1 MELLTVH
8 DLSLERA
15 GRLLVA
21 DLDLTL
27 RPGMRLALI
36 GANGSGKS
44 SLLEV
49 LAGRSAASE
58 GSVRRSPGIDVGY
71 LPQRPAG
78 DERASAW
85 DVARAGLAHLDG
97 LERELRAQ
105 EELLSRGEGDMEYYG
120 ELRESFERSGG
131 YAAEAVLRENLASL
145 GVTAQKLSLTFGLL
159 SGGEQK
165 RLALAGVLAAEPPL
179 LLLDEPSNDLD
190 LPAIRWLG
198 DRLRRWRGALLLVS
212 HDRELLNRVSTH
224 TALLQDGR
232 IEVSRGS
239 YTTLR
244 EQQGVARRSSE
255 RRERERRKE
264 VERLEGI
271 ARELRSWGNA
281 GAQRQRRR
289 AERELERLATT
300 DVGSRDRSADPLPL
314 EAREAEG
321 KLLEVRHLGSSQG
334 DRRVIVDASLSIYA
348 GDRIALLGPNGSGKS
363 TLLRLLAG
371 EQAADDPRV
380 EFWWNSD
387 LKILLAGQ
395 HDRGLAEDRAV
406 LAQLEELVSAERARM
421 LLALSGLPRES
432 WERLP
437 GSLSGG
443 ERARAGLARLLAAQ
457 ANLLLL
463 DEPTNDLDLSAIET
477 LQGTLETSDAAFV
490 LVTHDLAL
498 ARLATRVWSVDEG
511 RLVEYRGGVE
521 GYLAGR
527 RRLEPG
533 LSRQIDDDAQEEDE
547 HSSQV
552 GDSSDPD
559 GCSSELADQLER
571 LELERSGL
579 EARLED
585 PLRLADRERH
595 RLEGRLRETFEL
607 LAQAYDARLPQP
619 RPAFSV
625 REGDLEV
632 TADLDEEGLSFEVA
646 APVRMRLVLQD
657 GVGHLILREEEGNQL
672 LPWARGALLDGAVRL
687 AFYALAPAAVQHH
700 SRLPLDSRLLEGD
713 EDCWWTLDLDRFEEL
728 EGWRRES
735 GRKREVGRGRRS
747 VTGAPRGLRRGA
759 KRRSRRQPST
769 DRETL

>member
-8 DLSLERA
+8 DLSLELA

-21 DLDLTL
+21 DLDLTV
-27 RPGMRLALI
+27 RAGMRLALI

-44 SLLEV
+44 ALLEV
-49 LAGRSAASE
+49 LAGRSPASE
-58 GSVRRSPGIDVGY
+58 GTVRRSPGIEVGY
-71 LPQRPAG
+71 LPQRTTG
-78 DERASAW
+78 DDRASAW

-105 EELLSRGEGDMEYYG
+105 EELLSRGEGDLEYYG

-131 YAAEAVLRENLASL
+131 YAAEAVLRENLAAL
-145 GVTAQKLSLTFGLL
+145 GITAQELSLTFGQL

-212 HDRELLNRVSTH
+212 HDRELLDRVSTH

-232 IEVSRGS
+232 IEVSRGG
-239 YTTLR
+239 YTKLR

-264 VERLEGI
+264 AERLDGI

-300 DVGSRDRSADPLPL
+300 GAAGRDRSAEPLPL

-321 KLLEVRHLGSSQG
+321 KLLEARHLGSSHG
-334 DRRVIVDASLSIYA
+334 DRRVIADASLSIYA

-371 EQAADDPRV
+371 EQASDDPRV

-395 HDRGLAEDRAV
+395 HDRGMEEDRT
-406 LAQLEELVSAERARM
+406 LRAQLEELVSAERARM

-490 LVTHDLAL
+490 LATHDLAL

-511 RLVEYRGGVE
+511 QLVEYRGGVE

-527 RRLEPG
+527 KRLEPG
-533 LSRQIDDDAQEEDE
+533 LDSQAGDDVKEADAYRPRAA
-547 HSSQV
+547 
-552 GDSSDPD
+552 DSSDPA
-559 GCSSELADQLER
+559 GNSERDDRLER

-585 PLRLADRERH
+585 PLRLPDRERQ

-607 LAQAYDARLPQP
+607 LAQAYDARLPRP

-625 REGDLEV
+625 REGYLEV

-646 APVRMRLVLQD
+646 APVKMRLVLRD
-657 GVGHLILREEEGNQL
+657 GVGHLTLREEEGNQL

-700 SRLPLDSRLLEGD
+700 SRLSLHSRLLEGD
-713 EDCWWTLDLDRFEEL
+713 EDSWWTLDLDRFEEL
-728 EGWRRES
+728 EGWRRET
-735 GRKREVGRGRRS
+735 GRKREVSGARRS

-759 KRRSRRQPST
+759 KRRARRRPSN